1 MCRYRCT
8 ALDIDVD
15 CRHQWLFS
23 ISLFTTCGGG
33 GGQILHSIQ
42 CTHRH
47 TILQPAEGRGAA
59 AGRGGSLPAV
69 RSASAQTEVTLRHA
83 TTGHRG
89 AVGRGQYNAHPGG
102 HFLHIMVISEAL
114 ELRFC
119 LLKILF
125 PSISIVYIN
134 TENTYLIVVI
144 VIFWE
149 IKQLK

>member
-1 MCRYRCT
+1 MIIFNFSFYNVRRRRGPNTTQHTVHTQAHNTTACR
-8 ALDIDVD
+8 
-15 CRHQWLFS
+15 
-23 ISLFTTCGGG
+23 GGG
-33 GGQILHSIQ
+33 
-42 CTHRH
+42 
-47 TILQPAEGRGAA
+47 AAA

-134 TENTYLIVVI
+134 TEKTYLIVVI
-144 VIFWE
+144 VIFLE

>member
-1 MCRYRCT
+1 MCRYRC
-8 ALDIDVD
+8 
-15 CRHQWLFS
+15 RHQWFFS

-47 TILQPAEGRGAA
+47 TILQPAEGGGAAA

-134 TENTYLIVVI
+134 TEKTYLIVVI
-144 VIFWE
+144 VIFLE